1 MYMGKQTRSRTH
13 KRKAKQF
20 KYLAK
25 HGGKSKSKSKRTKR
39 YGKGKKVVFVDI
51 GMSRPRITGAPG
63 MNQNLEVS
71 RELAKSI
78 K

>member
-1 MYMGKQTRSRTH
+1 MGKQTRSRTH

-25 HGGKSKSKSKRTKR
+25 HGGKSKSKSKSKRTKR